1 MKGYGIMKQHIHR
14 VIAVLTLFAVPVT
27 AALASDVAQF
37 TNLGFSPDS
46 RVFMFAQ
53 YGITSDSSH
62 PYADI
67 FTVDVPANAFIA
79 AGLESEEY
87 AMAISAGQDGRGALF
102 SLLPELRPVIER
114 YGISHLRQGRL
125 VYLYVNGEEEPR
137 EIAFRDFDSG
147 DRYTISMT
155 QSARGSGMSGSAAF
169 HLDVVAQYADGT
181 LVEERVGRPGFF
193 RDGVNRYRIAQ
204 VIASP
209 DGRSLVAVV
218 ERITDTGSGQR
229 IRYMVETV
237 RLR

>member
-1 MKGYGIMKQHIHR
+1 MKGYGIMKQHIRR
-14 VIAVLTLFAVPVT
+14 VIAVLTLLAVPAA

-53 YGITSDSSH
+53 YGITDSTSR

-87 AMAISAGQDGRGALF
+87 AVSISAGQDGRGALF
-102 SLLPELRPVIER
+102 TLLPHVRPVIER

-125 VYLYVNGEEEPR
+125 VYLYVNGEAESR
-137 EIAFRDFDSG
+137 QISFRDFDSG
-147 DRYTISMT
+147 DRYSITMT
-155 QSARGSGMSGSAAF
+155 QSARGSGPNGSAAF
-169 HLDVVAQYADGT
+169 YLDVVAEYADGT
-181 LVEERVGRPGFF
+181 RVEERVGRPGFF
-193 RDGVNRYRIAQ
+193 RDGVNRYRISQ

-209 DGRSLVAVV
+209 DGRSLVVVV
-218 ERITDTGSGQR
+218 ERITTTAAGER